1 MKFCQLFR
9 TCAYKVLY
17 TRPPFSLRTGIEATT
32 IVAKKVAKSSKS
44 IINCCYMLRKQCN
57 FAALFL
63 QLHCTNS
70 NVLAFCVGET
80 QYPNLAIICYT
91 RFCEVSITSQ
101 NSFIL
106 QMHKSKSKNS
116 IENSIDRSSSL
127 HFIIIDSYSTLYT
140 HTNTL
145 PYTSLCAFA
154 HRDIKHALSG
164 PHIRVLGQGVKIKC
178 RGGGKPPT
186 AKACTEGVCQI
197 RGVAPRENLD
207 IWIFEGLSIDSGAIS
222 ALKLS

>member
-1 MKFCQLFR
+1 M
-9 TCAYKVLY
+9 
-17 TRPPFSLRTGIEATT
+17 
-32 IVAKKVAKSSKS
+32 
-44 IINCCYMLRKQCN
+44 
-57 FAALFL
+57 
-63 QLHCTNS
+63 
-70 NVLAFCVGET
+70 GET

-101 NSFIL
+101 NSIIL

-178 RGGGKPPT
+178 RGGASPPLQKHAPKVYAKLGESLPGK
-186 AKACTEGVCQI
+186 
-197 RGVAPRENLD
+197 
-207 IWIFEGLSIDSGAIS
+207 IWIFGHLRAFRLIPAQFQLSNCHNYSSSINESAIS
-222 ALKLS
+222 LEG